1 MKKILLSAIVL
12 FLFAS
17 CKEQNVKQES
27 TDYVIDAMGTEL
39 EVIEIEGCEYFL
51 IYYSKSKSLCHK
63 GNCKNP
69 IHKQQEQ

>member
-12 FLFAS
+12 VLFAS
-17 CKEQNVKQES
+17 CKEQNVKPES

-51 IYYSKSKSLCHK
+51 TYYSKSKSLCHK

-69 IHKQQEQ
+69 IHKL